1 MSKINIIFLGII
13 LLYFMGCIERPPR
26 THGLI
31 TSEAMVVS
39 AHPIAS
45 KVGRDILEKGGNAVD
60 AAIAV
65 QFALAVVYPSAGN
78 IGGGGFMIIRL
89 NSGKCYSL
97 DYREKAPIN
106 AYRGMYLDGQGGVI
120 EDLSTFGHLAA
131 GVPGTVDGMVKAYE
145 KFASLD
151 WKELIQPAI
160 NLAAHGFILTEKE
173 ANKLNENRD
182 DFIRANTIAPDF
194 IIKESWRAGDTI
206 NLVDLARTLTL
217 IRDQKEVGFYKGKIA
232 DLIVSE
238 MDRGKGII
246 THDDLNLYS
255 AVWREPITGH
265 YKDYK
270 IISMGPPSSGGIA
283 LLQLLNLI
291 ADYPITSMGWN
302 SASYIHLLIEAEK
315 HVFADRA
322 KHLGDEDFYPVPVD
336 ELMDTS
342 YLNNRMLNFD
352 SNRAIPSDSIYAG
365 FIPLIESKETTHFS
379 IVDPDGN
386 TVAVTTTLNGAF
398 GCKVIVGRAG
408 FFLNNQMDDFSVK
421 PGYPNMFGLIG
432 GEANSIEPG
441 KRMLS
446 SMTPTLIEKNGE
458 LVMVLGSPGGSR
470 IITSVFQ
477 SLLNV
482 IEFNM
487 TMQEA
492 VSAKRFHHQWKPD
505 TVYYEPGRLSQKVIH
520 SLTKKGHRLKIRESM
535 GSVDAILVIPDIGL
549 EGGADPRG
557 DDTAD
562 GF

>member
-1 MSKINIIFLGII
+1 MIRNKMIVLGLI
-13 LLYFMGCIERPPR
+13 LLHILGCNDRHVHGP
-26 THGLI
+26 GLI

-45 KVGRDILEKGGNAVD
+45 AVGRDILKKGGNAVD

-89 NSGKCYSL
+89 NNGKYFSL
-97 DYREKAPIN
+97 DYREKAPLN
-106 AYRGMYLDGQGGVI
+106 AHREMFQNDQGEVI

-131 GVPGTVDGMVKAYE
+131 GVPGTVDGMTKAYD
-145 KFASLD
+145 KFAKLD
-151 WKELIQPAI
+151 WKVLIQPAI
-160 NLAAHGFILTEKE
+160 NLAAQGFTLTEKE
-173 ANKLNENRD
+173 ADKLNKNRD
-182 DFIRANTIAPDF
+182 DFIRANTLTPDF
-194 IIKESWRAGDTI
+194 IIKDNWQAGDTI
-206 NLVDLARTLTL
+206 VLSDLARTLTL
-217 IRDQKEVGFYKGKIA
+217 IREQKEAGFYTGEIA

-238 MDRGKGII
+238 IKRGKGII
-246 THDDLNLYS
+246 THEDLNLYS
-255 AVWREPITGH
+255 AVWRDPLTGY
-265 YKDYK
+265 YKDYN

-283 LLQLLNLI
+283 LIQLLNLI
-291 ADYPITSMGWN
+291 ADYPLNSMGWN
-302 SASYIHLLIEAEK
+302 SAFYIHLLIEAEK
-315 HVFADRA
+315 YVFADRA
-322 KHLGDEDFYPVPVD
+322 KHLGDADFYPVPVND
-336 ELMDTS
+336 LIDTS
-342 YLNNRMLNFD
+342 YLFNRMQNFNI
-352 SNRAIPSDSIYAG
+352 NRAIPSDSIYAG
-365 FIPLIESKETTHFS
+365 FIPLFESTETTHFS
-379 IVDPDGN
+379 IVDQHGN
-386 TVAVTTTLNGAF
+386 AAAVTTTLNGAF
-398 GCKVIVGRAG
+398 GCKVIVGGAG

-446 SMTPTLIEKNGE
+446 SMTPTIIEKNGE
-458 LVMVLGSPGGSR
+458 LFMVVGSPGGSR

-505 TVYYEPGRLSQKVIH
+505 TVYYESGRISQEVLQSLSV
-520 SLTKKGHRLKIRESM
+520 KGHRLKIRESM
-535 GSVDAILVIPDIGL
+535 GSVDAILVIPNIGL